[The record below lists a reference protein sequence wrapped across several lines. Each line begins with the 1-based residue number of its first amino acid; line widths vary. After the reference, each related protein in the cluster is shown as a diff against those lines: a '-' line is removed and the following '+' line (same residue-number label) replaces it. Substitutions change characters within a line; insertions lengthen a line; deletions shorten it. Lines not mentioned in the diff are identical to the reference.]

1 MGRHHNPLHLAG
13 NILPNSKGI
22 WDMSKRAVIAIDIQ
36 NEYFPGGNMP
46 LVGIEKAAE
55 NAARVIDAARAK
67 GDTVIHVRHLSKSAD
82 APIFAPGTP
91 GIEINATVAPADGE
105 KVITK
110 NHVNSF
116 RDTDLRATLDAG
128 GIDEVVIVG
137 AMSHMCVEGATRASA
152 DFGYKTVVVHD
163 ACATR
168 DLDFN
173 GKTVPAAQVHDA
185 VMAAIAFG
193 YGEIVDTSAYLAR

>member
-1 MGRHHNPLHLAG
+1 MGRHHNPLHLPR

-22 WDMSKRAVIAIDIQ
+22 GDMGKRAVIAIDIQ

-46 LVGIEKAAE
+46 LVGIEKAAA
-55 NAARVIDAARAK
+55 NAASVIEAARAK
-67 GDTVIHVRHLSKSAD
+67 GDTVIHVRHLSKAAD

-110 NHVNSF
+110 NYVNSF
-116 RDTDLRATLDAG
+116 RETDLKATLDAE
-128 GIDEVVIVG
+128 GIEDVVIVG
-137 AMSHMCVEGATRASA
+137 AMSHMCVEGATRAAA
-152 DFGYKTVVVHD
+152 DFGYKATVVHD

-168 DLDFN
+168 DLEFN

-193 YGEIVDTSAYLAR
+193 YGELVDTATYLSR

>member
-1 MGRHHNPLHLAG
+1 MGRNHNPLHFAC

-22 WDMSKRAVIAIDIQ
+22 RDMNKRAVIAIDIQ
-36 NEYFPGGNMP
+36 NEYFPGGRMP
-46 LVGIEKAAE
+46 LVGIQQAAA

-67 GDTVIHVRHLSKSAD
+67 GDTVIHVRHLSKAAD
-82 APIFAPGTP
+82 APIFAPGTA

-110 NHVNSF
+110 NYVNSF
-116 RDTDLRATLDAG
+116 RDTDLKATLDAG
-128 GIDEVVIVG
+128 GIEEVVIVG
-137 AMSHMCVEGATRASA
+137 AMSHMCVEGATRAAA
-152 DFGYKTVVVHD
+152 DFGYKTSVIHD

-168 DLDFN
+168 DLEFN

-193 YGEIVDTSAYLAR
+193 YGELVDTATYLSR